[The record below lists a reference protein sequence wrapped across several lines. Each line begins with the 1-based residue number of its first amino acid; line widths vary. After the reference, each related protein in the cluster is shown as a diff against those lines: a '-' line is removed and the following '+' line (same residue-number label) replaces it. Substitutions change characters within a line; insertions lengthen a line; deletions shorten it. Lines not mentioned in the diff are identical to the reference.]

1 MELPNNFGDYHD
13 SLIIWEQYP
22 ILFRI
27 MTKPT
32 KFRNY
37 GYFKFRNEERAL
49 IIEHMDLL
57 NLVEQLLDPDDYSL
71 YCHTDQVI
79 SYYQEMV
86 KLVSENI
93 VFLRSIIRDQVIEV
107 RMKKESFVNSDRAN
121 QVPGE
126 IVDLILAFSNLLDP
140 FHLDHR
146 PS

>member
-71 YCHTDQVI
+71 YCQTDQVI
-79 SYYQEMV
+79 SYYQVMV
-86 KLVSENI
+86 NLVSENI